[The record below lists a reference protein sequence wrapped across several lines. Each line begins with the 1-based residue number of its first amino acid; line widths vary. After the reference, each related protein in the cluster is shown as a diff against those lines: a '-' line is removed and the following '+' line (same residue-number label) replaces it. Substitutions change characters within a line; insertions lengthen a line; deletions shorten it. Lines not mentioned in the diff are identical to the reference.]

1 MANPLINGRRRSW
14 EVPLSERNFG
24 APSPSRVDNF
34 TPETR
39 ITFSHPADLLGG
51 ETWISAL
58 NDWIDHVHTRET
70 TQSVTVP
77 FDGRVPPVVATS
89 ATTTGA
95 FRPYFLPDE
104 EFSPVKTLEEY
115 IGHCANGG
123 SNGHISMLAFSLMK
137 IGLNPMSQSSSRI
150 MVNASYGA
158 GMERF
163 HRHFPSDG
171 RTFREAFSNASAIN
185 SACTLFCLLSHPRD
199 NYPPSYV
206 MDQFIRADFNH
217 GCFTAGP
224 KGLHVKLDAVTC
236 MVMDGLLLFN
246 GSLWKITPEMAI
258 RGFIPK
264 CMRISNDDMTWAFGK
279 SISKGAIPPS
289 LKEELRRQAE
299 ASVVNVQAGVAE
311 DSAVLNEAQVT
322 LPNGRT
328 VTMRAP
334 KKPSGPVNFVFD

>member
-1 MANPLINGRRRSW
+1 M
-14 EVPLSERNFG
+14 
-24 APSPSRVDNF
+24 
-34 TPETR
+34 
-39 ITFSHPADLLGG
+39 
-51 ETWISAL
+51 
-58 NDWIDHVHTRET
+58 
-70 TQSVTVP
+70 
-77 FDGRVPPVVATS
+77 
-89 ATTTGA
+89 
-95 FRPYFLPDE
+95 
-104 EFSPVKTLEEY
+104 KTLEEY
-115 IGHCANGG
+115 IDHCANGG

-199 NYPPSYV
+199 SYPSSYV

-217 GCFTAGP
+217 SCFTAGP

-264 CMRISNDDMTWAFGK
+264 CMRINNEDMTWAFGK

-289 LKEELRRQAE
+289 MEEELRR
-299 ASVVNVQAGVAE
+299 QAGVAE

-322 LPNGRT
+322 LPSGRT